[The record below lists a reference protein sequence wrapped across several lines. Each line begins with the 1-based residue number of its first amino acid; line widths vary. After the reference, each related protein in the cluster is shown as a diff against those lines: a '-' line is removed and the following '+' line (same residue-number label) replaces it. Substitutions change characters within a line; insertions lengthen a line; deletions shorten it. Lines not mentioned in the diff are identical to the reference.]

1 MHNLKTDPEFRDKIP
16 PLTPQEFDQLR
27 ENILADGEVYEPII
41 VWNGVIVDG
50 HNRWKIIQENPGIP
64 YKVKE
69 MHFADKYAAF
79 TWMYQKQLGRRNL
92 SDENR
97 TYIIGKMYEAKKKS
111 VGAQKGN
118 KNAEKQN
125 TQNANIVSGGRT
137 PRTDEIIAAEIGV
150 NHSTVIRSEKFS
162 KGVDAVREQNPE
174 AAAKIL
180 HGGTGVTKKDVASFP
195 TMEPEQ
201 KQDFISA
208 IVSGT
213 VKERKPKHNGGNR
226 QNREIAAAVN
236 KAVDGLLSGADVTIT
251 VTDVADSLESSL
263 IACAHSIRNTLEA
276 HGYDPNGEYKD
287 VFMSAVERGIT
298 KVKEIFQ

>member
-1 MHNLKTDPEFRDKIP
+1 MLYSVNWR
-16 PLTPQEFDQLR
+16 
-27 ENILADGEVYEPII
+27 
-41 VWNGVIVDG
+41 
-50 HNRWKIIQENPGIP
+50 IIQENPGIP

-79 TWMYQKQLGRRNL
+79 TWMYQKQLGRRNR

-97 TYIIGKMYEAKKKS
+97 TYIIGKLFESRKKTQGANNQYTQAKSEK
-111 VGAQKGN
+111 AQNGPF
-118 KNAEKQN
+118 QN
-125 TQNANIVSGGRT
+125 GDTAQN
-137 PRTDEIIAAEIGV
+137 IADEIGV
-150 NHSTVIRSEKFS
+150 GRNTVKRSEKFS

-180 HGGTGVTKKDVASFP
+180 HGGTGVTKQDVASFP

-213 VKERKPKHNGGNR
+213 VKERKTKHHCGNR

-263 IACAHSIRNTLEA
+263 VACAHSIRNTLEA

-298 KVKEIFQ
+298 KVKEIF